1 METPADLCHW
11 NRNITGLLANATSL
25 LQTHF
30 CCSYVLLLS
39 LNVLKQ
45 AIIRDLNTDL
55 QAYRVT
61 SALTVLKCSGRI
73 LQLEHYTASWQKQ
86 KPTHRME
93 KEGGYRMA
101 GACLVPMSVSNGR
114 CGAWPFH
121 LPCRIQPHSPS
132 PWTIFLPSVW
142 ATQPAT
148 LDSLHRSPYR
158 SGMWLTGPI
167 TTLPF
172 LGQLAEAGATA
183 GTTVPTWPP
192 ATQQNGCATSETSG
206 TSLALEPSQAPG
218 PASIPRIYA
227 ASSMRSYYSNADN
240 AGQ

>member
-1 METPADLCHW
+1 MPLKWKHHRPSGKCNLCP
-11 NRNITGLLANATSL
+11 TDS
-25 LQTHF
+25 F
-30 CCSYVLLLS
+30 LLLICTPT
-39 LNVLKQ
+39 LFVLKQ
-45 AIIRDLNTDL
+45 TIIRDLKADL

-61 SALTVLKCSGRI
+61 SVLTVLKCSDTV
-73 LQLEHYTASWQKQ
+73 LQLEHLTASWQKQ
-86 KPTHRME
+86 KRTRRME

-114 CGAWPFH
+114 CGAQPFH
-121 LPCRIQPHSPS
+121 LPCSIQPHSPS
-132 PWTIFLPSVW
+132 SWTIFLPSAW
-142 ATQPAT
+142 ATQPVT
-148 LDSLHRSPYR
+148 LGSLHHSPYR
-158 SGMWLTGPI
+158 SGMWIPGPS

-172 LGQLAEAGATA
+172 LGQLAEAGGYCWDPA
-183 GTTVPTWPP
+183 PSWPP

-218 PASIPRIYA
+218 PTSIPRIYA